1 MKFINQSYEWITQ
14 TDFSMN
20 GIKKFI
26 ERCARVSY
34 KSEDKITDDS
44 YEKFVD
50 MLVKRGHYNPLEV
63 IDSNSITDL
72 QSDIEDIIGKGD
84 NLFEI

>member
-1 MKFINQSYEWITQ
+1 
-14 TDFSMN
+14 
-20 GIKKFI
+20 
-26 ERCARVSY
+26 
-34 KSEDKITDDS
+34 
-44 YEKFVD
+44 